1 MEDLSNWEIRQ
12 RLNRLEHHLNL
23 GLYVEKEDIN
33 SPTWKYP
40 GESFKSRLPG
50 EAVVGNWSPP
60 KTKREIRK
68 EYRDSV
74 SRYNKAKFEMEEKYL
89 EVKRMEDN

>member
-1 MEDLSNWEIRQ
+1 MTKISNFEIGQ

-23 GLYVEKEDIN
+23 GLYVEKEDSN

-40 GESFKSRLPG
+40 GESFKPRLPG
-50 EAVVGNWSPP
+50 EAIVDNWIPP

-68 EYRDSV
+68 EYRDAI
-74 SRYNKAKFEMEEKYL
+74 SRYNKAKFEMEEKHL
-89 EVKRMEDN
+89 EVKRMEDS

>member
-1 MEDLSNWEIRQ
+1 MTKISNFEIRQ
-12 RLNRLEHHLNL
+12 RLNRLEYHLNL

-33 SPTWKYP
+33 SPTWKDP
-40 GESFKSRLPG
+40 GE
-50 EAVVGNWSPP
+50 EAIVNNWSPP

-74 SRYNKAKFEMEEKYL
+74 SRYNKAKYEMEEKYL
-89 EVKRMEDN
+89 EVKRMEAGD